1 MGRGPVIGKGFPWRG
16 LVIGFCVGL
25 VIVLLT
31 GCGSTTG
38 QNTIKVINAT
48 KGFTTEGL
56 VNNMYNCAYDAL
68 DTMNRGSGCHRS
80 K

>member
-16 LVIGFCVGL
+16 LVIGFFVGL

-38 QNTIKVINAT
+38 QNTIKVIMPLKAS
-48 KGFTTEGL
+48 L
-56 VNNMYNCAYDAL
+56 R
-68 DTMNRGSGCHRS
+68 RGW
-80 K
+80 